1 MADIPLDPNPELRA
15 ELEAALAVL
24 EPELRGLRD
33 LFVVSISAPLQSSVN
48 EQILV
53 RQRRV
58 DLINATLAALDGVV
72 TARTALEA
80 DGYPA
85 LPDAPL
91 PADQFTELQGQD
103 ADFKAAIGVFE
114 VAAATTVTVNLG
126 DPVPKP
132 PSADS
137 AAAPAP
143 TRRR

>member
-33 LFVVSISAPLQSSVN
+33 LFVVSVSPALQSSIN
-48 EQILV
+48 DQILV

-58 DLINATLAALDGVV
+58 DLINATLAALDSAVA
-72 TARTALEA
+72 ARTALEA

-103 ADFKAAIGVFE
+103 ADLQAAIGVFE
-114 VAAATTVTVNLG
+114 EAPPPATTLTVNLG
-126 DPVPKP
+126 EPIPKP
-132 PSADS
+132 
-137 AAAPAP
+137 AP
-143 TRRR
+143 